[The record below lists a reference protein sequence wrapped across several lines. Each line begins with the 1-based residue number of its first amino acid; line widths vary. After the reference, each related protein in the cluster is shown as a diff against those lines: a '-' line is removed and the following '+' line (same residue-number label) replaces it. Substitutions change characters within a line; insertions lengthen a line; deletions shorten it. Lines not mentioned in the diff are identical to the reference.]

1 VDKIEPLAVT
11 QAMGGTFEAAEKKTL
26 KQAHIASSA

>member
-1 VDKIEPLAVT
+1 MDKIEPLAIP
-11 QAMGGTFEAAEKKTL
+11 QAVSGAFEAAEKKTL